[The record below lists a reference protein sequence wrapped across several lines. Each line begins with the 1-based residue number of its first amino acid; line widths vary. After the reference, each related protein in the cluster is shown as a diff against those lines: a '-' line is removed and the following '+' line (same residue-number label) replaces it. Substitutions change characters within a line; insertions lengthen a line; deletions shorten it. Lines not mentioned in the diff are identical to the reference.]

1 VNLALD
7 TGELRSAYREGCP
20 VRAKLIVLDQHGW
33 GVSMRSVLLAVVIA
47 LCAVLAPA
55 VTPVSIGA
63 PPPKSK
69 TSVPKEDAPREE
81 RETSRV
87 RLKVAAVE
95 RMARVSRPS
104 AVMALVP
111 RLVAGVVLVSA
122 AEPIVVWRTP
132 PALQVFRN

>member
-1 VNLALD
+1 
-7 TGELRSAYREGCP
+7 
-20 VRAKLIVLDQHGW
+20 
-33 GVSMRSVLLAVVIA
+33 MRSVLLAVVIA
-47 LCAVLAPA
+47 LCAALAPA
-55 VTPVSIGA
+55 VSTASVGV

-69 TSVPKEDAPREE
+69 TSVPKEESPREE

-95 RMARVSRPS
+95 RVASVARPS
-104 AVMALVP
+104 LVAEFAP
-111 RLVAGVVLVSA
+111 RLAPAVVLVSA